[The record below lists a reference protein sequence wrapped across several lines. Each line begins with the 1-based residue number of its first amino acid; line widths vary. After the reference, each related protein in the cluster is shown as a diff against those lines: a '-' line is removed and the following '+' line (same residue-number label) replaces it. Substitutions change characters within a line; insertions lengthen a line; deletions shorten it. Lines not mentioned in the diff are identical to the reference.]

1 MCYRF
6 TIFAEHRAQIQ
17 VLLVIRRKACVVYPW
32 RHRYQEQD
40 RNSGL
45 ALAVYSNLDACSR
58 LCVISWSQVY
68 YSGKLVNGMV
78 AHLKGVLDR
87 VTQDSLILDVNGIGF
102 RVFTATGTLA
112 EVGIGELIRVYTHT
126 YVREDI
132 LALYGFL
139 TESELRMF
147 EQLLAISGV
156 GPKAALALISA
167 VSPSA
172 FGLAVLTEDADSLTK
187 AQGIGKKTA
196 QRIILE
202 LKDKIRKEQAA
213 SGVVPGTAQISR
225 GAVPEGIFGEAAG
238 ALMMLGYSASEAQ
251 KSVSAVME
259 DGKPLES
266 VIRDALKM
274 RGKVHRDAAP

>member
-1 MCYRF
+1 
-6 TIFAEHRAQIQ
+6 
-17 VLLVIRRKACVVYPW
+17 
-32 RHRYQEQD
+32 
-40 RNSGL
+40 
-45 ALAVYSNLDACSR
+45 
-58 LCVISWSQVY
+58 
-68 YSGKLVNGMV
+68 MV
-78 AHLKGVLDR
+78 AHLRGVLDR
-87 VTQDSLILDVNGIGF
+87 ITSDSMVLDVNGIGF

-147 EQLLAISGV
+147 EQLLAVSGV

-167 VSPSA
+167 VSPSS
-172 FGLAVLTEDADSLTK
+172 FGLAVLTEDADRLTK
-187 AQGIGKKTA
+187 AQGIGKKIA

-213 SGVVPGTAQISR
+213 FGVMPGTVQMTNDAI
-225 GAVPEGIFGEAAG
+225 PEGIYGEAAG

-259 DGKPLES
+259 EGKSLET

-274 RGKVHRDAAP
+274 RGKIF

>member
-1 MCYRF
+1 
-6 TIFAEHRAQIQ
+6 
-17 VLLVIRRKACVVYPW
+17 
-32 RHRYQEQD
+32 
-40 RNSGL
+40 
-45 ALAVYSNLDACSR
+45 
-58 LCVISWSQVY
+58 
-68 YSGKLVNGMV
+68 MV
-78 AHLKGVLDR
+78 AHLRGVLDR
-87 VTQDSLILDVNGIGF
+87 ITQDSLILDVNGIGF

-112 EVGIGELIRVYTHT
+112 EVGIGETVRVFTHT

-139 TESELRMF
+139 TEGELRMF
-147 EQLLAISGV
+147 EQLLAVSGV

-172 FGLAVLTEDADSLTK
+172 FGLAVLTEDADRLTK

-202 LKDKIRKEQAA
+202 LKDKIKKELSAF
-213 SGVVPGTAQISR
+213 GVVSGTVQSTHED
-225 GAVPEGIFGEAAG
+225 VPEGIFGEAAG
-238 ALMMLGYSASEAQ
+238 ALMMLGYTASEAQ

-274 RGKVHRDAAP
+274 RGRIF